1 MTRCFKRLQLFL
13 QVFIRRILQVSA
25 ELQDARDAI
34 HQICQPP
41 RLTQRQC
48 DLILTTN
55 NDSYLDDPSHDPSVR
70 FFGVEWE
77 QIFNKCFSLTL
88 NLQIFRTQVL
98 NSVPLDLVLLN
109 SILKDLARVEVDVTS
124 HGEAVLHG
132 RLSKS
137 QQQLIKQE
145 QSRLNSMVPPPQP
158 KVSKSR
164 SFRDSSISGSQRRQ
178 RQISKYKK
186 NKTTDLHKLQDQ
198 SSQPTTVTTTNANDN
213 MVGPTINIIDNN
225 NEKSTGSIEDEWQQV
240 MRDASST
247 RRKSSFIQNVS
258 SIFKNIR

>member
-1 MTRCFKRLQLFL
+1 M
-13 QVFIRRILQVSA
+13 
-25 ELQDARDAI
+25 
-34 HQICQPP
+34 
-41 RLTQRQC
+41 
-48 DLILTTN
+48 
-55 NDSYLDDPSHDPSVR
+55 
-70 FFGVEWE
+70 
-77 QIFNKCFSLTL
+77 
-88 NLQIFRTQVL
+88 L
-98 NSVPLDLVLLN
+98 NSVPIDLVLLN
-109 SILKDLARVEVDVTS
+109 SILKDLASIEVDVTS

-145 QSRLNSMVPPPQP
+145 QSRLNSLVPPPQP

-164 SFRDSSISGSQRRQ
+164 SFRDSSTSGSQRRH

-198 SSQPTTVTTTNANDN
+198 QEQQQQGTTCNANNNSSCSRSQSTTVF
-213 MVGPTINIIDNN
+213 DNN
-225 NEKSTGSIEDEWQQV
+225 NEKALSTAGPAEDEWQAA
-240 MRDASST
+240 MRQQQSSA